1 MGIDEFFN
9 KYLDG
14 ELTPEEDAEFR
25 DLLAKDPLAVEHFHS
40 MLLLHSV
47 LKNDSENIK
56 IPSDFEDKV
65 EAHLLGSYLKMIPQI
80 ETRRFQRQKILY
92 FTIVLFISF
101 FFFVLDI
108 NDGKISSSSSM
119 FLSEL
124 SKQEDFLR
132 NLLQAQAQDGT
143 KEKLFKS
150 SNSAVALKSRN
161 MLLAHS
167 NIHDNKLSKYV
178 SNQPDLIIKSNN
190 LASNL
195 TLLKSEDFA
204 RKVEPE
210 LVNGGISFDLN
221 SNDKFYQLSKSYR
234 VNNSNFFGKNFD
246 VTLSQINLFV
256 SGVHFSS
263 FTSNDLFTFGTEN
276 VRSKRFANFVQ
287 SIGYSISEQLRL
299 GIEFGYTELAFDQQ
313 TEILVP
319 NSLKAPRVKL
329 YERIKKKDFANNQ
342 ILASESSSE
351 GNSDNF
357 VRVPIDVNFSQR
369 LIWGGIFFE
378 YLIPLNNFVR
388 LVSRITIGSID
399 NGFYGFTRIFG
410 EIGPVSGISLIFGTE
425 GKTMWMQFPI
435 SSKSGFRTSLG
446 LLYGVNFKLTF

>member
-1 MGIDEFFN
+1 MGIDEFIN

-25 DLLAKDPLAVEHFHS
+25 DLLAKDPLAAEHFHS
-40 MLLLHSV
+40 MLFLHSL

-65 EAHLLGSYLKMIPQI
+65 EARLLGSYLRMIPQI
-80 ETRRFQRQKILY
+80 EKRRFQRRKILY
-92 FTIVLFISF
+92 FTIVLFISLF
-101 FFFVLDI
+101 FYVLDI

-132 NLLQAQAQDGT
+132 NLLQGQDGT

-150 SNSAVALKSRN
+150 SNSVALKSRN
-161 MLLAHS
+161 ILLAHS

-190 LASNL
+190 IASNL
-195 TLLKSEDFA
+195 TLLKSGVFA

-210 LVNGGISFDLN
+210 LVNGGTSFN
-221 SNDKFYQLSKSYR
+221 FNANDKFYQFSKSYH

-263 FTSNDLFTFGTEN
+263 FASNDLFTFGEEN
-276 VRSKRFANFVQ
+276 VQSKGFANFAQ
-287 SIGYSISEQLRL
+287 SIGYSISERFRL
-299 GIEFGYTELAFDQQ
+299 GIEFGYAELAFDRQ

-319 NSLKAPRVKL
+319 NSLEAPRVKL
-329 YERIKKKDFANNQ
+329 YERFQKKGFASNQ
-342 ILASESSSE
+342 ILAVESSFE

-357 VRVPIDVNFSQR
+357 ARVPIDVNFSQR

-378 YLIPLNNFVR
+378 YLIPLNNFIY
-388 LVSRITIGSID
+388 LVGRTTIGSIY
-399 NGFYGFTRIFG
+399 NGFYGFARFFG
-410 EIGPVSGISLIFGTE
+410 EIGPVSGLSIIFGTE

-446 LLYGVNFKLTF
+446 LLYGVKFKLTF